1 MFSDDQ
7 DLYSNLLYYQDDTQG
22 PIKTHTELHAAD
34 PNFGFSGDV
43 LKISME
49 DEIGF
54 SQDTFSPDSLLH
66 TTTGGLGATGFG
78 GGPTTTDIRDLVD
91 PLLPREE
98 SFPLMDSDFS
108 ASLDLTTIQLDSM
121 DVAGFDDNLFGLQ
134 DNSSSSESGLLVTGP
149 YNSLQNNYFP
159 VEDQGRGTRA
169 GSTHG
174 QQEESTR
181 RQRPTRRKR
190 AAAVAAAAT
199 LSRVIKESVE
209 PELDTQYPAL
219 SDLRVTDEEEDAPRK
234 RQPRVSYSTLT
245 EEERYQRI
253 RELNNVAS
261 RHYREKKV
269 KHVSQL
275 QQEEVQEGL
284 RNKKLQ
290 KKMEGLQRLRDKMEL
305 YTQNF
310 MRQHMGGSM

>member
-7 DLYSNLLYYQDDTQG
+7 DLYSNLLYYQDDTHG

-49 DEIGF
+49 DELGF

-66 TTTGGLGATGFG
+66 TTTGGLGATGFD

-98 SFPLMDSDFS
+98 SFPLLDSDFS
-108 ASLDLTTIQLDSM
+108 ASLDLATIQLDSM
-121 DVAGFDDNLFGLQ
+121 DVAGFDDNLFGLE

-149 YNSLQNNYFP
+149 YNSLQNNYLP
-159 VEDQGRGTRA
+159 VVDQGRETRA
-169 GSTHG
+169 RSTLG
-174 QQEESTR
+174 KQEESPR
-181 RQRPTRRKR
+181 RQRPTRSKR

-199 LSRVIKESVE
+199 LSRVIHESIE
-209 PELDTQYPAL
+209 PELDNQYPTL
-219 SDLRVTDEEEDAPRK
+219 SDLRVTVEEDAPRK
-234 RQPRVSYSTLT
+234 RQARVSYSTLT
-245 EEERYQRI
+245 EDERYQRI

-269 KHVSQL
+269 KHVG
-275 QQEEVQEGL
+275 QQQQQEVQESL

-290 KKMEGLQRLRDKMEL
+290 KKVEGLQRLRDEMER